1 MKALAAILSYEQ
13 NTPEETPV
21 RPQPPRDESGDAVIS
36 AAMLVATAF
45 RLRDES
51 SLVFALRRLADA
63 VALFEDERVPA

>member
-13 NTPEETPV
+13 NTPEEAPV
-21 RPQPPRDESGDAVIS
+21 HPHPQREDRGDAVIS

-63 VALFEDERVPA
+63 VALFEDEHLPA